1 MAKKGRFVTV
11 FAVFLVVLVFL
22 LSMMSGHMDAFGVS
36 LVLGLTFALIGLS
49 ELVFRVA
56 RRLTK
61 SDGLGDKVNEDY
73 RAGRR

>member
-1 MAKKGRFVTV
+1 MGNKGRFVVV
-11 FAVFLVVLVFL
+11 FAVFLVALGFL
-22 LSMMSGHMDAFGVS
+22 LPLMWGHMDAFGVS
-36 LVLGLTFALIGLS
+36 LVLGLTLTLVGLS
-49 ELVFRVA
+49 ELVHIVA

>member
-1 MAKKGRFVTV
+1 MV
-11 FAVFLVVLVFL
+11 FAVFLVVLGFL
-22 LSMMSGHMDAFGVS
+22 ISMMWGPPMDAFGVS
-36 LVLGLTFALIGLS
+36 LVLVLTLALIGLS
-49 ELVFRVA
+49 ELVSRVT